1 MKGQYEVVNEVF
13 LFMLG
18 ILIITI
24 LATSLETVKTSLQTL
39 NLKRNY
45 EQVATLITS
54 LVVHS
59 FVSGENTTL
68 SFALPPLIAEEV
80 YVINCRNNELVVEE
94 LNNPLNNL
102 SSSLFNIPIEKTVAC
117 SELSS
122 ARYFYLRN
130 TAQDLSIG
138 RW

>member
-18 ILIITI
+18 ILIVTI
-24 LATSLETVKTSLQTL
+24 IAASLETVKTSLLSL

-59 FVSGENTTL
+59 FVAGENTTL
-68 SFALPPLIAEEV
+68 SFTLPSLIAEEV
-80 YVINCRNNELVVEE
+80 YSMNCEGNELRIEE

-102 SSSLFNIPIEKTVAC
+102 TYPLFNIPIEKTVAC

-130 TAQDLSIG
+130 TAQNLSIR